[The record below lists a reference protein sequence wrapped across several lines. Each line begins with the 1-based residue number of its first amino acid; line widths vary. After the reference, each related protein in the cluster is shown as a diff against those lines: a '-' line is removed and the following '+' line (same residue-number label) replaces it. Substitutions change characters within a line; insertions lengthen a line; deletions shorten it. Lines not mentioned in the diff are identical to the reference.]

1 MYIQCKR
8 LFTETVSTK
17 KHGQVSLE
25 KKVYQEA
32 LVVSFTENPPAIT
45 TDTHKGEQ
53 ISSTPSNTSKSF
65 PQKLWS

>member
-17 KHGQVSLE
+17 KHGQLSLE

-32 LVVSFTENPPAIT
+32 LVVSFTAPPPAIT
-45 TDTHKGEQ
+45 TSTQTGEQ
-53 ISSTPSNTSKSF
+53 TSSTS
-65 PQKLWS
+65 